1 MVVSNQLIRFSTR
14 FQRAV
19 HLRYDLRSPEAIDRY
34 IPEAIDRYIPTV
46 SGVQALESILKG
58 TAPQSTQRAHVL
70 YAAYGSGK
78 SLIAVC
84 LASILENTNDLRLN
98 NEALVRRIA
107 ETDATVADITRQ
119 YLQSH
124 KRLLP
129 VVLSGNEGEFATA
142 LIRALSRAL
151 NEVGLGD
158 VQPTTRFDSAVKMLH
173 QWHE

>member
-19 HLRYDLRSPEAIDRY
+19 HLRYDLRS
-34 IPEAIDRYIPTV
+34 PEAIDRYIPTV

-119 YLQSH
+119 YLQS
-124 KRLLP
+124 
-129 VVLSGNEGEFATA
+129 T
-142 LIRALSRAL
+142 
-151 NEVGLGD
+151 
-158 VQPTTRFDSAVKMLH
+158 
-173 QWHE
+173 